1 MRPMRQQA
9 VVSLIDQHYD
19 EHQIED
25 IDRPYYR
32 ECVNC
37 GHAFRKD
44 QTALMDYKG
53 RFFCDAKCILER
65 EEGLAAQHEERRFQ
79 EYRDGGY

>member
-1 MRPMRQQA
+1 MP
-9 VVSLIDQHYD
+9 VVGEAHYLE
-19 EHQIED
+19 EHTLPD
-25 IDRPYYR
+25 LDRPYYR

-53 RFFCDAKCILER
+53 RLYCSDRCIEER
-65 EEGLAAQHEERRFQ
+65 EEGLLAAHEERRFQ